1 MLKMDYK
8 KFRLDGIRL
17 MPYFNGSYNIES
29 IIFYEKLNRSDMITF
44 LDKFKDLLIVTE
56 YEDPNPLI
64 RINSKIN

>member
-1 MLKMDYK
+1 
-8 KFRLDGIRL
+8 
-17 MPYFNGSYNIES
+17 MPYYNGATNIEA
-29 IIFYEKLNRSDMITF
+29 IIYYEKLNKSDMTTF